1 MIRRAPHSSIGAV
14 CVGLMVASPA
24 LAQDAAPPVH
34 LRGTI
39 AAIDGSTV
47 TLAPA
52 EGRHLV
58 VHLAPDA
65 RIIATRGASLADIVP
80 GTYVGIANV
89 GPDGR
94 QDALEVHIF
103 PEAMRGTGEGQRG
116 WDLGPKSRMM
126 NGAVGKKVE
135 SYDGQTLTLR
145 YKGGESAI
153 QVRPNTPVVAYA
165 PGTMAD
171 LKQGAGVFVR
181 EARATADGGFDAT
194 SITVGIDGIK
204 PPM

>member
-1 MIRRAPHSSIGAV
+1 MSRQTKIVSVFATCISLCLVLPV
-14 CVGLMVASPA
+14 PA
-24 LAQDAAPPVH
+24 LAQDAPVH

-39 AAIDGSTV
+39 AAIDGATI

-65 RIIATRGASLADIVP
+65 KIVAVRNASLVDIVP

-116 WDLGPKSRMM
+116 WDLGPKSRMT
-126 NGAVGKKVE
+126 NGAVGTKVE
-135 SYDGQTLTLR
+135 SYDGQTLTPR

-153 QVRPNTPVVAYA
+153 QVRPNTPVVAYT
-165 PGTMAD
+165 PGTMTD
-171 LKQGAGVFVR
+171 LKQGAGVFIR
-181 EARATADGGFDAT
+181 EGRPAKDGSFDAK
-194 SITVGIDGIK
+194 SITVGVEGTK

>member
-1 MIRRAPHSSIGAV
+1 MSVTMTRTAILFLTILAA
-14 CVGLMVASPA
+14 APA
-24 LAQDAAPPVH
+24 LAQDAPPVH

-39 AAIDGSTV
+39 AAIDGSTL

-58 VHLAPDA
+58 VHLAPNA
-65 RIIATRGASLADIVP
+65 RVIATRAASLVDIKP

-103 PEAMRGTGEGQRG
+103 PEAMRGTGDGQRG
-116 WDLGPKSRMM
+116 WDLGPKSRMT

-135 SYDGQTLTLR
+135 SYDGQTLTLQ

-153 QVRPNTPVVAYA
+153 QVRPNTPVVAYT
-165 PGTMAD
+165 PGTLAD
-171 LKQGAGVFVR
+171 LKQGAGVFIR
-181 EARATADGGFDAT
+181 EGRPAKDGSFDAAT
-194 SITVGIDGIK
+194 IAVGIDGTK

>member
-1 MIRRAPHSSIGAV
+1 MIRAAFLLLTLLAV
-14 CVGLMVASPA
+14 TPA
-24 LAQDAAPPVH
+24 LAQDASPVH

-39 AAIDGSTV
+39 AAIDGSTL

-52 EGRHLV
+52 EGRHIV
-58 VHLAPDA
+58 VHLAPNA
-65 RIIATRGASLADIVP
+65 RVVATRRASLVDVTP
-80 GTYVGIANV
+80 GTYVGIANI

-116 WDLGPKSRMM
+116 WDLGPKSRMT
-126 NGAVGKKVE
+126 NGSVGTKVE
-135 SYDGQTLTLR
+135 SYDGQTLTLQ
-145 YKGGESAI
+145 YKGGASAI
-153 QVRPNTPVVAYA
+153 QVRPNTPVVAFV

-171 LKQGAGVFVR
+171 LTQGAGVFVR
-181 EARATADGGFDAT
+181 EATPAKDGSFDAT
-194 SITVGIDGIK
+194 AIAVGVDGTK